1 VATGGT
7 AVANYDSVENGGA
20 IIDTAIKRFG
30 RIDVLVNN
38 AGILRDVTLKNMTDE
53 DWDLIMA
60 VHLTGA
66 YRTTRAAWPF
76 FRKQRYGRVINTS
89 STSGLYGNFGQGNYA
104 AAKFGLVGLTETLAK
119 EGAKYNIIVNTIA
132 PSAGSRLTATVW
144 PPEMLEAMK
153 PDWVVPLVAVLTH
166 ESVKESG
173 STFEAAAGHFSKI
186 TWQRSEGLLL
196 RPDETL
202 TPDVVL
208 RNWHR
213 IGDFSTPKDSVRVGN
228 MMELLENAMRLPK
241 NTPGDTLD
249 FTGKVTLVTGGGDG
263 LGRAYCHLFARL
275 GAKVVVNDIVK
286 ADEVVQEIRNAGG
299 EAVAVNI
306 SVEQGDLVVKAVLEA
321 YGRIDIIVNNAGIL
335 RDRAFTNMTDD
346 LWFPVINVHLRGTYK
361 ITKAAWPFMV
371 KQKYGRIVNISST
384 SGIYGNFGQANY
396 AAAVSIAME
405 DLIRSQLK
413 LCRSSAS
420 SDLVGL
426 VHGKAQNTIFT
437 SILSRHRQERM

>member
-1 VATGGT
+1 L
-7 AVANYDSVENGGA
+7 
-20 IIDTAIKRFG
+20 I
-30 RIDVLVNN
+30 NN
-38 AGILRDVTLKNMTDE
+38 AGILRDVTVKNMTDE
-53 DWDLIMA
+53 DWDLIIA

-76 FRKQRYGRVINTS
+76 FRKQKYGRVINTS
-89 STSGLYGNFGQGNYA
+89 SSSGLFGNFGQGNYA
-104 AAKFGLVGLTETLAK
+104 AAKLALVGLTETLAK

-132 PSAGSRLTATVW
+132 PGAGSRLTATVW

-153 PDWVVPLVAVLTH
+153 PDWVVPFVAVLTH

-186 TWQRSEGLLL
+186 TWQRSKGLLL
-196 RPDETL
+196 RPDDTL
-202 TPDVVL
+202 TPDVLL

-213 IGDFSTPKDSVRVGN
+213 IGDFSSPEGSAQVGN
-228 MMELLENAMRLPK
+228 MMDILENAMKLPK
-241 NTPGDTLD
+241 NVPGDALN
-249 FTGKVTLVTGGGDG
+249 FTGKVALITGGGDG

-275 GAKVVVNDIVK
+275 GAKVVVNDILK
-286 ADEVVQEIRNAGG
+286 ADQVVQEIRNAGG

-335 RDRAFTNMTDD
+335 RDKAFTNMTDD
-346 LWFPVINVHLRGTYK
+346 LWFPVINVHLRGTFK
-361 ITKAAWPFMV
+361 IIKAAWPHMV

-396 AAAVSIAME
+396 AAAVSIAIWH
-405 DLIRSQLK
+405 LIGSQLK
-413 LCRSSAS
+413 SCRNSAS
-420 SDLVGL
+420 SDSVRL
-426 VHGKAQNTIFT
+426 VHEKAQSIIST
-437 SILSRHRQERM
+437 STPLRHLQERM